1 MLKNLANLILPF
13 LFLNCIMAVSY
24 PAGANKREDNIHIT
38 PSATII
44 RSEGYKIL
52 GTETG
57 ETSTFFLFGLIP
69 VTNPVN
75 IEFALSQAVQKVE
88 GGESMVNMKIWNEI
102 HYFYP
107 LGTVSV
113 TKVRGDIVSLKSD
126 QTTPLFEEPSKNTK
140 VNSSNKGG
148 IKVGGK

>member
-1 MLKNLANLILPF
+1 MIF
-13 LFLNCIMAVSY
+13 SY
-24 PAGANKREDNIHIT
+24 PANLNRRADNMQMID
-38 PSATII
+38 SATII

-75 IEFALSQAVQKVE
+75 IEFALSQAVQKVQ
-88 GGESMVNMKIWNEI
+88 GGDSIVNMTVWHET
-102 HYFYP
+102 HYFFP

-113 TKVRGDIVSLKSD
+113 TKVRGDIVSLKTDS
-126 QTTPLFEEPSKNTK
+126 TVPLFEEADKNKKTTSPK
-140 VNSSNKGG
+140 KG
-148 IKVGGK
+148 IDKKSGGK

>member
-1 MLKNLANLILPF
+1 MLKNLAKFILPF
-13 LFLNCIMAVSY
+13 LFLNCVMAVSY
-24 PAGANKREDNIHIT
+24 PTNLNRRTDNMHIA

-44 RSEGYKIL
+44 RSEEYKIL

-69 VTNPVN
+69 VSNPVN
-75 IEFALSQAVQKVE
+75 IEYALSQAVQKVE
-88 GGESMVNMKIWNEI
+88 GGDSMVNMTLWHEV

-113 TKVRGDIVSLKSD
+113 TKVRGDIVSLKTD
-126 QTTPLFEEPSKNTK
+126 TPLFEEPSKKATPPK
-140 VNSSNKGG
+140 KGG
-148 IKVGGK
+148 IKVGGN

>member
-1 MLKNLANLILPF
+1 
-13 LFLNCIMAVSY
+13 MAVSY
-24 PAGANKREDNIHIT
+24 PTGANKRADNMHMT

-44 RSEGYKIL
+44 RSDGYKIL
-52 GTETG
+52 GTEIG

-75 IEFALSQAVQKVE
+75 IEYALSQAVQKIE
-88 GGESMVNMKIWNEI
+88 GGESMINLVIWNEI

-113 TKVRGDIVSLKSD
+113 TKVKGDVISLKAN
-126 QTTPLFEEPSKNTK
+126 QTPLFEESKSSKGIK
-140 VNSSNKGG
+140 VNSSIQGG
-148 IKVGGK
+148 IKVGGQ